1 MQVTLPNKAL
11 WKIITVWRQSA
22 PLTPQI
28 ILEMSDSHWRQS
40 ILSPSDA
47 IGKFSTQQN
56 FQGHQWQRTCMIQH
70 NQTKVKLMPIVL
82 KNCNIS
88 HKKLPKLE
96 IVDQWSTRIPLP
108 HRRGWQWAMGGLQ
121 LNIVQNHKA
130 AISKA
135 TYRLSNIRCTSNI
148 RPTPTLGNSQ
158 LEFSPTI
165 SLAKTSN
172 TSRTPSFDFWVS
184 IVDKVRSRP
193 TWSELLRVAWN
204 FDSPWIKGPMT
215 PYQSRPYARHVAV
228 IPAAKLSDSIAIVF
242 LSIEVRIR
250 HNLRRYIDGSAIL
263 FWLSR
268 DPYDPDDQRFHHA
281 SRGKLCGIKRY
292 FDKITSVCDKLSI
305 SNYIFQA

>member
-1 MQVTLPNKAL
+1 
-11 WKIITVWRQSA
+11 
-22 PLTPQI
+22 
-28 ILEMSDSHWRQS
+28 MSFPDRK
-40 ILSPSDA
+40 L
-47 IGKFSTQQN
+47 N
-56 FQGHQWQRTCMIQH
+56 FQ
-70 NQTKVKLMPIVL
+70 
-82 KNCNIS
+82 
-88 HKKLPKLE
+88 
-96 IVDQWSTRIPLP
+96 
-108 HRRGWQWAMGGLQ
+108 
-121 LNIVQNHKA
+121 
-130 AISKA
+130 
-135 TYRLSNIRCTSNI
+135 TYRLVSNIRCTSNI
-148 RPTPTLGNSQ
+148 RRTPTLGNSQ

-172 TSRTPSFDFWVS
+172 TRRTPSFDFWVS

-193 TWSELLRVAWN
+193 TWSELLRVAWD

-228 IPAAKLSDSIAIVF
+228 IPAAKLCDSIAIVF

-281 SRGKLCGIKRY
+281 SRRKLCGIKRY

-305 SNYIFQA
+305 SNFIFQA